1 MWVQERRQQAQ
12 LRAPYGMTERL
23 QEQHMI
29 LEVPKLKPRSLK
41 DNIPW

>member
-1 MWVQERRQQAQ
+1 
-12 LRAPYGMTERL
+12 MTERL
-23 QEQHMI
+23 QEQQMILEEQQMI